1 MEYGIRLGTLPPAST
16 HEGDTGGG
24 ASSFRSLERGDR
36 RRESVP
42 HGYARQSAAPSVE
55 HSPPIAPMG
64 STGQTEHEEEDVGEE
79 EISVYSGAWVAGVF
93 LFGFCFYVLA
103 YQVYCS
109 YFR

>member
-1 MEYGIRLGTLPPAST
+1 
-16 HEGDTGGG
+16 
-24 ASSFRSLERGDR
+24 
-36 RRESVP
+36 
-42 HGYARQSAAPSVE
+42 
-55 HSPPIAPMG
+55 MG
-64 STGQTEHEEEDVGEE
+64 STGQAEHEEEDVGEE